1 MSFTMKSKISSS
13 LSLSLSLFPH
23 LSVRL
28 LLTLSATRPAPP
40 PHVLRPVL
48 LLCCAPPPTPT
59 VCPSRRVEIARQ
71 LGCPTR
77 LDFYYCDLPLL
88 QNTLELYY
96 RAMDVGNLRWRWP
109 HTLLP
114 AGRYPSNWSSPPIL
128 YYSTIYHYS
137 LKPLTLY
144 SFFQYFGIFSDRK
157 NIPAPARGLSSLPVL
172 DSLPIQRMEPRR
184 LAA

>member
-13 LSLSLSLFPH
+13 FSLSLSFPP
-23 LSVRL
+23 SVCP
-28 LLTLSATRPAPP
+28 SPSYSFCNPPGPAPSRTP
-40 PHVLRPVL
+40 ACFASLLRSSPH
-48 LLCCAPPPTPT
+48 PT

-114 AGRYPSNWSSPPIL
+114 AGRYPSNWSSPPTPTLIL
-128 YYSTIYHYS
+128 LLLLFSWR
-137 LKPLTLY
+137 LTLTA
-144 SFFQYFGIFSDRK
+144 SFFNTLVFFLTEKTFQRQ
-157 NIPAPARGLSSLPVL
+157 PEASLPFL
-172 DSLPIQRMEPRR
+172 S
-184 LAA
+184 

>member
-1 MSFTMKSKISSS
+1 MALF
-13 LSLSLSLFPH
+13 LSLSLSLFLH
-23 LSVRL
+23 LSVCL
-28 LLTLSATRPAPP
+28 LLTLSAYLPARPRPL
-40 PHVLRPVL
+40 PHIVLRPVL
-48 LLCCAPPPTPT
+48 LLCCASPPP
-59 VCPSRRVEIARQ
+59 VCPSRRVEIP
-71 LGCPTR
+71 PT
-77 LDFYYCDLPLL
+77 LDFYYDLPL
-88 QNTLELYY
+88 ELY

-144 SFFQYFGIFSDRK
+144 CFFQYFGIFSDRK